1 MPLGQ
6 TGPLFCFVVIEFSSL
21 GDRNGS
27 WWGRFSRWILRA
39 KTAGTQL
46 ESRRYL
52 SKWLFISISIGIVA
66 GFGSVLFFLGIEWCT
81 RFFLGTI
88 VGYMPPVAV
97 GEGVPKITQAR
108 ATIPLSKIAHPGPV
122 VLHPDDHLDVALERI
137 STRGLSWAPV
147 FEDGRIAGKLTV
159 KDAIA
164 VYRATL
170 EKSVRRTTELPGD
183 AVVIEAR
190 LHAASTLVGKSL
202 REAGLPRDT
211 LLVSIS
217 RNGGT
222 IFPRADTR
230 LEAGDLIT
238 IMADPSSEQALRTFL
253 GESISQPAG
262 DKQTG

>member
-88 VGYMPPVAV
+88 
-97 GEGVPKITQAR
+97 
-108 ATIPLSKIAHPGPV
+108 PLSKIAHPDPV